1 MRVFVYNKSN
11 FFGVVDICG
20 SIGGHMINFIFLGV
34 VDIYGSIGDHI
45 LNLSNVCPLGWIS
58 LPIGKFNIIVRLASN
73 QDWSR

>member
-1 MRVFVYNKSN
+1 MSEKGKFENQPPTPMRVFVYNKSN

-20 SIGGHMINFIFLGV
+20 SIGDHMQ
-34 VDIYGSIGDHI
+34 
-45 LNLSNVCPLGWIS
+45 NLSNFCPLGWIS